1 MPPVLGTRAWLRIAL
16 RKRRNGWTPSHYP
29 HRAMDRKMIL
39 EHLAQARR
47 HVADGERHLAHERE
61 IIAEKE
67 RDGHDTATSKQLLDQ
82 FKQIYTMYVA
92 ERDRLEEE
100 LVEASE

>member
-1 MPPVLGTRAWLRIAL
+1 
-16 RKRRNGWTPSHYP
+16 
-29 HRAMDRKMIL
+29 MDRKMIL

-47 HVADGERHLAHERE
+47 HVADAERHIAHERE

-67 RDGHDTATSKQLLDQ
+67 RDGHDTAGSKQLLDQ

-92 ERDRLEEE
+92 ERDRLERE

>member
-1 MPPVLGTRAWLRIAL
+1 MPGPGPLVTAHCTTQAPERLDAIARYL
-16 RKRRNGWTPSHYP
+16 Q
-29 HRAMDRKMIL
+29 RAMDRKIIL
-39 EHLAQARR
+39 DHLAQARR
-47 HVADGERHLAHERE
+47 HVADAERHIAHERE

-82 FKQIYTMYVA
+82 LRQIYTMYVA
-92 ERDRLEEE
+92 ERDRLEKE

>member
-1 MPPVLGTRAWLRIAL
+1 
-16 RKRRNGWTPSHYP
+16 
-29 HRAMDRKMIL
+29 MDRKMIL

-47 HVADGERHLAHERE
+47 HVADAERHIAHERE

-67 RDGHDTATSKQLLDQ
+67 RDGHDTVASKQLLDQ

-92 ERDRLEEE
+92 ERDRLEKE